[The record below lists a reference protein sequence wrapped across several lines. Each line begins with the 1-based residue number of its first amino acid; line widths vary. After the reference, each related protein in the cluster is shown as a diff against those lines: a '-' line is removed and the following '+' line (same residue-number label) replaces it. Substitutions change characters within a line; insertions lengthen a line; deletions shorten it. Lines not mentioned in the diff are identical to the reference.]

1 MNGSELLMELLLEQ
15 GVDIVFGYPGGAV
28 LHIYDAL
35 YKYSDR
41 IQHVMTAHEQGACH
55 AADGYARLTG
65 KTGVVFAT
73 SGPGATNLVTGIAT
87 AFMDSVPL
95 VAVTGNVGTGLIGRD
110 SFQEVYIAGITL
122 PVTKHNFT
130 LRRVEDLAPVLRAAF
145 AIAREGRRGPV
156 LVDIPKDVS
165 AAQVSGYRRQEAGG
179 RRNAA
184 PSPVPDP
191 CLLQQAADALNHAQ
205 KPAVYF
211 GGGVQSAG
219 AGEEL
224 RALCV
229 KGDIPA
235 AHTLM
240 AAGTRG
246 CGEPLNL
253 GLVGM
258 HGNYAPNHAMHASDA
273 LLIAGARLS
282 DRVVLN
288 PARFAPQAFKIHID
302 VDAAEINKNVAVD
315 LALVGDVK
323 EILRAL
329 LPMINEKKRPSW
341 QAQIARWKARDYHPM
356 DNDNALRPHQI
367 MQAIS
372 EIAGEDAVYVT
383 DVGQH
388 QLWAAQYARHL
399 KPRSFLTSGG
409 LGTMGFGY
417 GAAIGAALSAHGRPV
432 VHITGDGSFHMN
444 LNEACT
450 AVSYNAPVVTVIFNN
465 QVLGMVRQWQAAFCG
480 ARYCATEPHRVTD
493 YVKVAEG
500 FGLPGFR
507 CRDLKQ
513 FREAFAHALA
523 LCGPAWIECL
533 IDKDEKVLPMIPERG
548 YMEDMILDS
557 ETFV

>member
-1 MNGSELLMELLLEQ
+1 MELLLEQ

-35 YKYSDR
+35 YTYSDR

-145 AIAREGRRGPV
+145 AIAREGRQGPV
-156 LVDIPKDVS
+156 LVDIPKNVS
-165 AAQVSGYRRQEAGG
+165 AAVCEYCPPAPAGSACRAPIDEALL
-179 RRNAA
+179 RSAA
-184 PSPVPDP
+184 E
-191 CLLQQAADALNHAQ
+191 ALNSA
-205 KPAVYF
+205 KRPAIYF

-240 AAGTRG
+240 AAGALG

-258 HGNYAPNHAMHASDA
+258 HGNYAPNHAVHACDA

-315 LALVGDVK
+315 LPLIGDAKEALA
-323 EILRAL
+323 RL
-329 LPMINEKKRPSW
+329 LPWIEEKQRPAW
-341 QAQIARWKARDYHPM
+341 RAQIARWKARDYRPK
-356 DNDNALRPHQI
+356 DDGSALRPHQV
-367 MQAIS
+367 MGAIS
-372 EIAGEDAVYVT
+372 EIAGEDAIYVT

-417 GAAIGAALSAHGRPV
+417 GAAIGAALRAQGRPV

-450 AVSYNAPVVTVIFNN
+450 AVSYRAPVVTVIFNN

-507 CRDLKQ
+507 CHDVKQ

-523 LCGPAWIECL
+523 LGGPAWIECL
-533 IDKDEKVLPMIPERG
+533 IDKDEKVLPMIPEGG

-557 ETFV
+557 DTSV